1 MTYNK
6 QPWGWKR
13 PRGTDANATRDNQP
27 AGLGRRRRKARARGG
42 RGDRG
47 EPCHY
52 LHDDERRRETPAGSS
67 EGQRGRVGG
76 GGGFP
81 ATGGGNGRV
90 VGLLLGAAM
99 RRRATAKLGDGGNNG
114 EWRLEVD
121 GGSGARVRVGE
132 QLPVV
137 FGAREPA
144 AEVALVLAEPTKS

>member
-1 MTYNK
+1 
-6 QPWGWKR
+6 
-13 PRGTDANATRDNQP
+13 
-27 AGLGRRRRKARARGG
+27 
-42 RGDRG
+42 
-47 EPCHY
+47 
-52 LHDDERRRETPAGSS
+52 
-67 EGQRGRVGG
+67 
-76 GGGFP
+76 
-81 ATGGGNGRV
+81 
-90 VGLLLGAAM
+90 M